1 MSDAEKTSESGAF
14 SLGSLDDTL
23 RSMAK
28 PGLEL
33 SDSVTSM
40 VSDVMEAA
48 VELSERVREN
58 VLEKQAVERAREKG
72 VAKTYREQAHRFVDV
87 AADVMAVVTDGVR
100 GWIETEGSI
109 AEEPVAD
116 SAKKAKKA

>member
-14 SLGSLDDTL
+14 TLGSLDDTL
-23 RSMAK
+23 RAMAK

-58 VLEKQAVERAREKG
+58 VLEKQAVERVREKG
-72 VAKTYREQAHRFVDV
+72 VAKAYREQAHRFVDV

-116 SAKKAKKA
+116 SAKKAKRA

>member
-23 RSMAK
+23 RAMAK

-58 VLEKQAVERAREKG
+58 VLEKQAVERVREKG
-72 VAKTYREQAHRFVDV
+72 VAKAYREQAHRFVDV

-116 SAKKAKKA
+116 SAKKAKRA